1 METSFHLDGT
11 IFPVFPTAGNTFEN
25 PSPRPAIFFLREKK
39 DFLFP
44 GENLFLFPGFRI
56 IKFKIEKGETQFV

>member
-1 METSFHLDGT
+1 METSSHLDGT

-25 PSPRPAIFFLREKK
+25 PSPRPAIFYFFPREKK

-44 GENLFLFPGFRI
+44 GENL
-56 IKFKIEKGETQFV
+56 